1 MVLNDKESTIVPTPV
16 LSQSTAVEQPVSLVS
31 NGEKGDANVIDH
43 VLKDSGDYIL
53 KEFEYVTPQG
63 VSKSVLTWIPQR
75 N

>member
-1 MVLNDKESTIVPTPV
+1 MDKKESVVASTAVP
-16 LSQSTAVEQPVSLVS
+16 SESTAVEPPIPSVFK
-31 NGEKGDANVIDH
+31 GEKRDANMIDH

-63 VSKSVLTWIPQR
+63 VSKSVLTWIPHR